1 MWGVIEVSDWAR
13 DILGRSHEAARRFNP
28 QARIRLA
35 KRGSEVQAMFID
47 RPGPNDQAIV
57 VGDLT
62 IFVEPGLDGL
72 IDVEEPHDRLVLR
85 PSGSRPNDRGQPAGG
100 GGGDQGSIWR

>member
-47 RPGPNDQAIV
+47 RPGPNDQAVV

-72 IDVEEPHDRLVLR
+72 VDVEEPHDRLVLR